1 MESKKKFKYSKKIIS
16 NSIVY
21 KISMTINL
29 AFFLFCIILLLLY
42 FIGNYQDFQDSSQSI
57 ILSILFYSSI
67 FNSFFS
73 FLLLIESVLKIFSE
87 NKKIRHIIN
96 SFFLIIVIIFGI
108 FCMSIS
114 NIIMFFSEGFGL

>member
-42 FIGNYQDFQDSSQSI
+42 FIGNYQDFQDSSQCI

-73 FLLLIESVLKIFSE
+73 FLLLIESVIKIFSE

-108 FCMSIS
+108 FCISFS

>member
-73 FLLLIESVLKIFSE
+73 FLLLIESVIKIFSE

-96 SFFLIIVIIFGI
+96 SFFLIIVIFFGI
-108 FCMSIS
+108 FCISFS